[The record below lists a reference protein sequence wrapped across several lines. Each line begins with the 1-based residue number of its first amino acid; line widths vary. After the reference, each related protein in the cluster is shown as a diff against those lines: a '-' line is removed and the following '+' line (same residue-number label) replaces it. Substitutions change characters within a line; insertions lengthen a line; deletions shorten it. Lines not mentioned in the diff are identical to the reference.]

1 MRGRLVLAGL
11 CLTALYASAHAQEHY
26 RLATGD
32 QVEIWTSVDEAMR
45 RTVTIGPDGWLS
57 LPLAGHLQG
66 AGMTLIELETEIKGK
81 LRPFFKDEPDLTLM
95 LVPGTER
102 EQTVYVNGDVATPG
116 AYPYRPGLLVAHGLS
131 MAGGRQ
137 RGATAASSDERRV
150 TINGEITRT
159 TAQISQLTAQAARIR
174 AEKIGARTIDAPV
187 ATPTDI
193 SRETAIL
200 TARLEEHAEQAR
212 AHQER
217 LAIRRELAET
227 LSEQAKAL
235 ELQIELAEAR
245 LGSISQLVD
254 KGFANGSRQ
263 IEIRSEIAELRARRH
278 ELEGQIVTARMN
290 VADETET
297 YREILAARA
306 GQLII
311 DLRDTERQLETAQT
325 TLADNKRV
333 LTLLDTS
340 TPLTD
345 HGQATQTVIRIVR
358 SVNGRPTEFEA
369 SELSEVQPGDL
380 IRVSRPDDVV
390 TPQPA
395 SATGIDN
402 AQRSPS

>member
-11 CLTALYASAHAQEHY
+11 CLTALCASAHAQEHY

-32 QVEIWTSVDEAMR
+32 RVEIWTSVDEAMR

-57 LPLAGHLQG
+57 LPLAGHLEG
-66 AGMTLIELETEIKGK
+66 AGLTLIELETEIKGK

-102 EQTVYVNGDVATPG
+102 EQTIYVNGDVANPG
-116 AYPYRPGLLVAHGLS
+116 AYPYRPGLLVAHSLS
-131 MAGGRQ
+131 MAGGLQ
-137 RGATAASSDERRV
+137 RGTVSASSDERRV
-150 TINGEITRT
+150 TINGDITRT
-159 TAQISQLTAQAARIR
+159 TALISQLTAQAARIR
-174 AEKIGARTIDAPV
+174 AEESGATTIDGST
-187 ATPTDI
+187 ATQTDTA
-193 SRETAIL
+193 RETAIL
-200 TARLEEHAEQAR
+200 RSRLEEHAEQAR
-212 AHQER
+212 AHEER
-217 LAIRRELAET
+217 LTIRRELAET
-227 LSEQAKAL
+227 LSGQATAL
-235 ELQIELAEAR
+235 ELQIELAEER

-278 ELEGQIVTARMN
+278 ELEGQIVTARLN
-290 VADETET
+290 VASEAET

-311 DLRDTERQLETAQT
+311 DLRDIERQLETAQT
-325 TLADNKRV
+325 TLADSKRV

-340 TPLTD
+340 APLAD
-345 HGQATQTVIRIVR
+345 GQSTQTVIKIVR
-358 SVNGRPTEFEA
+358 SINGQPTEFEA
-369 SELSEVQPGDL
+369 SELSDVQPGDL
-380 IRVSRPDDVV
+380 IRVSRPDEDV

-395 SATGIDN
+395 SATGLEN